1 MASDYC
7 VYPNCSNLRKISRTG
22 KELTMCEAHNREYW
36 RRQKSK
42 DWDGW
47 QGHKPGKRGG
57 ARTKRKAAALPA
69 PEPPKNIRVLAQ
81 RCDTCQIKRAISEFA
96 PGARTC
102 TSCASVVQVISII
115 DPVKNTVRH
124 ARVIGLDEAP
134 RQITGYYGAFVQQ
147 EKESGALVVV
157 EG

>member
-1 MASDYC
+1 MASETC
-7 VYPNCSNLRKISRTG
+7 VIPNCPNPRKVSRTG

-36 RRQKSK
+36 RRQKSG

-47 QGHKPGKRGG
+47 PGHTPGKRGG
-57 ARTKRKAAALPA
+57 KRTKRQAALPA
-69 PEPPKNIRVLAQ
+69 PEPHIRVLAL
-81 RCDTCQIKRAISEFA
+81 RCDTCGIKKAISEFA

-102 TSCASVVQVISII
+102 ISCASVVQVISII

-124 ARVIGLDEAP
+124 ARVIGMDETP
-134 RQITGYYGAFVQQ
+134 RAIEGYYALFVKQ
-147 EKESGALVVV
+147 EKDAGALVVV

>member
-1 MASDYC
+1 MPSEPC
-7 VYPNCSNLRKISRTG
+7 VIPGCPHPRKVSRTG

-42 DWDGW
+42 DWDSW
-47 QGHKPGKRGG
+47 AGHQPGKRGG
-57 ARTKRKAAALPA
+57 ARTKRQPALPA
-69 PEPPKNIRVLAQ
+69 PEPPKNIRVLAL
-81 RCDTCQIKRAISEFA
+81 RCDTWGIKKAISEFA

-102 TSCASVVQVISII
+102 ISCASVVQVISII

-124 ARVIGLDEAP
+124 ARVIGMDETP
-134 RQITGYYGAFVQQ
+134 RAIEGYYGLFVKQ

>member
-1 MASDYC
+1 MTC
-7 VYPNCSNLRKISRTG
+7 VIPNCTRQRKVSRTG
-22 KELTMCEAHNREYW
+22 KELTMCDEHNREYW
-36 RRQKSK
+36 RRQKNK

-47 QGHKPGKRGG
+47 PGQKPGKRGG
-57 ARTKRKAAALPA
+57 ARTKRTPPPAL
-69 PEPPKNIRVLAQ
+69 PEPPRNIRVLAL
-81 RCDTCQIKRAISEFA
+81 RCDVCRIKKAISEFA

-102 TSCASVVQVISII
+102 STCASVGQVISII

-124 ARVIGLDEAP
+124 ARVIGMDEQP
-134 RQITGYYGAFVQQ
+134 RKIETYYGLFVQQ